1 MIGGRVGVTLCAMRI
16 LVALGGNALLHR
28 GEPADAGAQ
37 QRNVEI
43 AAESLA
49 EIAAE
54 HELIVTHGNGPQVGL
69 LALQSESYGDVPPYP
84 LDVLGAESEGMVG
97 HMLGLALRN
106 ELPDRDVVTVLTEV
120 VVNPDDP
127 AFQKP
132 SKPIGPVYT
141 PAQAEELARERG
153 WTVGRDGNSFRRL
166 VPSPE
171 PNAVAQLPSLRVLIE
186 SGALLICAGG
196 GGIPVTLDGAGKMR
210 GVEAVIDKDL
220 TAALL
225 ARRLDADLLLML
237 TDVDAIQLDWRT
249 DRSRPLREATP
260 SQLRALEFPAGSMGP
275 KVEAA
280 CRFVEATGRRAAVGA
295 LGDAGRIV
303 RGEAGT
309 QVGSRVGAPASA

>member
-1 MIGGRVGVTLCAMRI
+1 MRI
-16 LVALGGNALLHR
+16 LVALGGNALLRR
-28 GEPADAGAQ
+28 GQPADADSQ
-37 QRNVEI
+37 RRNVEV
-43 AAESLA
+43 AAAGLA
-49 EIAAE
+49 AIAAE

-69 LALQSESYGDVPPYP
+69 LALQSESYHEVPPYP

-97 HMLGLALRN
+97 HMLGLALHN
-106 ELPDRDVVTVLTEV
+106 ELPGHDVVTVLTEV

-127 AFQKP
+127 AFRKP
-132 SKPIGPVYT
+132 SKPIGPIYSPV
-141 PAQAEELARERG
+141 QAEELAAERG

-171 PNAVAQLPSLRVLIE
+171 PTAVAQLRSLRVLIE

-249 DRSRPLREATP
+249 DRARPLREATP
-260 SQLRALEFPAGSMGP
+260 SQLRGLDFAGGSMGP

-295 LGDAGRIV
+295 LADAERIV

-309 QVGSRVGAPASA
+309 QVGSRVVEPASA